1 MSKSSVK
8 RIRRQT
14 HQQVMGLLPIE
25 ILELAPV
32 LYANIYIYIYTYILG
47 YRRVTDSFFG
57 AGAFLKI

>member
-32 LYANIYIYIYTYILG
+32 LYANIYIYIYIYI
-47 YRRVTDSFFG
+47 YWVTG
-57 AGAFLKI
+57 A